1 MSDVPADVPADV
13 PSDVP
18 ADSAPGVPA
27 QASGAATAAYARVYE
42 AEHPRL
48 VAYAR
53 SLTGSAWIADDLVA
67 EAHFRVWRR
76 LAAGHEIENVPA
88 YLMTTVRHLASSAG
102 RAAARETPRD
112 PQDAGAAET
121 LDVTTVP
128 DGGGDPAA
136 RVSAVDLLTRVL
148 GQLPERWV
156 KALWLAEAEG
166 QPLEAV
172 GRGIGAG
179 SGATA
184 VLLHRAREGMRQAF
198 LRAHPGTPED
208 PACESHWDRMPAHIR
223 GEASPR
229 QSETL
234 VGHLGG
240 CADCRTRLAVLTRA
254 NNRLPALVGP
264 ALLIFVL
271 GGAGK
276 FLVPLAAGAGAGAA
290 ASAAGSG
297 SSGQAGLLHGVRHVL
312 TGGGKLPVAVAGA
325 IGTTATAAA
334 VAAGLVLSGVG
345 TGSAPAR
352 ATAAESGSAHV
363 PRPS

>member
-1 MSDVPADVPADV
+1 MSDVP
-13 PSDVP
+13 SD
-18 ADSAPGVPA
+18 APE
-27 QASGAATAAYARVYE
+27 SATAAYARVYE

-53 SLTGSAWIADDLVA
+53 SLTGNAWVADDLVA

-88 YLMTTVRHLASSAG
+88 YLMTTVRHLAASVG
-102 RAAARETPRD
+102 RAAERETPRD
-112 PQDAGAAET
+112 PQAADAVET
-121 LDVTTVP
+121 VDVTTGAHG
-128 DGGGDPAA
+128 DGDPAA

-156 KALWLAEAEG
+156 RALWLAEAEG

-172 GRGIGAG
+172 GRDIGAG
-179 SGATA
+179 RGATA

-198 LRAHPGTPED
+198 LRAHPGTPES
-208 PACESHWDRMPAHIR
+208 PACEVHWDRMPAHIR
-223 GEASPR
+223 GEASTR

-234 VGHLGG
+234 VAHLDG
-240 CADCRTRLAVLTRA
+240 CADCRARLALLTRA
-254 NNRLPALVGP
+254 NDRLPALVGP
-264 ALLIFVL
+264 ALLVFVL

-276 FLVPLAAGAGAGAA
+276 FLVPLAAGAGAGAGAGAA
-290 ASAAGSG
+290 ASAAG
-297 SSGQAGLLHGVRHVL
+297 AGGHGHGVRHVL

-334 VAAGLVLSGVG
+334 VAAGLVLSGAG
-345 TGSAPAR
+345 GGSAPAR
-352 ATAAESGSAHV
+352 VTSAESGEAQ
-363 PRPS
+363 